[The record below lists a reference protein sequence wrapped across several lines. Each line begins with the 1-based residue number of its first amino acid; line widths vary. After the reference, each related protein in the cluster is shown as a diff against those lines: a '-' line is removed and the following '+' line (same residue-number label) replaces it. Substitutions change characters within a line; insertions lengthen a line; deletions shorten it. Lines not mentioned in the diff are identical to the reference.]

1 MAAPAAAPAA
11 AAAAPAA
18 AAAADAA
25 SAETKKEEK
34 PAEKAQAD
42 VKLISFPDGAKFNVL
57 REVRKLKPGMN
68 LMDVLL
74 SLLSLLSVW
83 HCSPRNWLKTCLR
96 SLVQRFPKKSL
107 TSGKKRWLLSKQRL
121 NLSKF

>member
-1 MAAPAAAPAA
+1 MSPLGCPPTAKQLEKKTGFSLTGAMAAPAAAPAA

-74 SLLSLLSVW
+74 SLLSLLSV
-83 HCSPRNWLKTCLR
+83 
-96 SLVQRFPKKSL
+96 
-107 TSGKKRWLLSKQRL
+107 
-121 NLSKF
+121 